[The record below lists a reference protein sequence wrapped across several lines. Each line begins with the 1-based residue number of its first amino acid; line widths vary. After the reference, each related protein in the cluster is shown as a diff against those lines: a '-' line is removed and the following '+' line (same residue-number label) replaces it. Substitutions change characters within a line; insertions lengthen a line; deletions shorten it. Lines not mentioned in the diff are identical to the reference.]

1 MKDDMI
7 LSLVAIF
14 ISSCVLL
21 VTVLQSFYEKR
32 TYQNKVY
39 ETFFKMWFLL
49 DGIFIEHPNMHK
61 YFYQEEFKS
70 KVPNSQDHLEEYE
83 LGICIAEQIREIF
96 QYTEPLIVQLP
107 RKYDSFIVSYKDYF
121 ERVSKSQLYV
131 TADKNN
137 RMKYEEYQKV
147 GDIVDKELRKR
158 GLT

>member
-61 YFYQEEFKS
+61 YFYQVEFKS

-83 LGICIAEQIREIF
+83 LGICIAE
-96 QYTEPLIVQLP
+96 
-107 RKYDSFIVSYKDYF
+107 
-121 ERVSKSQLYV
+121 
-131 TADKNN
+131 
-137 RMKYEEYQKV
+137 
-147 GDIVDKELRKR
+147 
-158 GLT
+158 

>member
-1 MKDDMI
+1 
-7 LSLVAIF
+7 
-14 ISSCVLL
+14 
-21 VTVLQSFYEKR
+21 
-32 TYQNKVY
+32 
-39 ETFFKMWFLL
+39 MWFLL

-107 RKYDSFIVSYKDYF
+107 RKYDRFIVSYKDYF